1 MPDHDPLLISRQ
13 SFWVSV
19 STARCYRPPVSE
31 PHDLAI
37 IGAGPGGY
45 VTALR
50 AAHHGL
56 RVALIEEHEPGGVCL
71 HTGCIP
77 TKTMAAGVGL
87 LRRAQAARLAGLTLD
102 LNENHLGQINLRRD
116 SVVQSLA
123 QGVQQLLN
131 KSDVQLIHA
140 RGRLTSADE
149 IELTPREGEPTTMP
163 RPRALVL
170 ATGSRPIDIPAAPR
184 DGRFILNSD
193 DILRMEEKPAH
204 FLILGGGYIGCEFA
218 SIFAQLG
225 SQVTLVEMENRL
237 LPGMDPDLAKLLQ
250 RQFKQQGIALRLGR
264 RMEAAQTND
273 VVTLTL
279 DNGETLTGDQLLVA
293 VGRVPNTENLGLE
306 TAGVELE
313 GRAIRVDNQMQTTA
327 PGIFAIG
334 DVTGQMQLAHVAT
347 AQGRVVVDNLLD
359 ENADAKMDY
368 DQVPAAVFTHPEIAT
383 IGLTPEQAEERGV
396 PVKVGKFP
404 FAAIGKALAEGERDG
419 FVKLIAHADTGQ
431 LLGGH
436 IIGGHAAEL
445 IGQITLAI
453 KLKATA
459 EQLAETIFA
468 HPTLSEAVLEAAE
481 GIFGQPTHLPKPRE
495 RQ

>member
-1 MPDHDPLLISRQ
+1 
-13 SFWVSV
+13 
-19 STARCYRPPVSE
+19 VSE

>member
-1 MPDHDPLLISRQ
+1 
-13 SFWVSV
+13 
-19 STARCYRPPVSE
+19 
-31 PHDLAI
+31 
-37 IGAGPGGY
+37 
-45 VTALR
+45 
-50 AAHHGL
+50 
-56 RVALIEEHEPGGVCL
+56 
-71 HTGCIP
+71 
-77 TKTMAAGVGL
+77 
-87 LRRAQAARLAGLTLD
+87 
-102 LNENHLGQINLRRD
+102 
-116 SVVQSLA
+116 
-123 QGVQQLLN
+123 
-131 KSDVQLIHA
+131 
-140 RGRLTSADE
+140 
-149 IELTPREGEPTTMP
+149 
-163 RPRALVL
+163 
-170 ATGSRPIDIPAAPR
+170 
-184 DGRFILNSD
+184 
-193 DILRMEEKPAH
+193 
-204 FLILGGGYIGCEFA
+204 
-218 SIFAQLG
+218 
-225 SQVTLVEMENRL
+225 
-237 LPGMDPDLAKLLQ
+237 
-250 RQFKQQGIALRLGR
+250 
-264 RMEAAQTND
+264 
-273 VVTLTL
+273 
-279 DNGETLTGDQLLVA
+279 
-293 VGRVPNTENLGLE
+293 
-306 TAGVELE
+306 
-313 GRAIRVDNQMQTTA
+313 
-327 PGIFAIG
+327 
-334 DVTGQMQLAHVAT
+334 MQLAHVAT

>member
-1 MPDHDPLLISRQ
+1 MSDSPIDSQ
-13 SFWVSV
+13 
-19 STARCYRPPVSE
+19 C
-31 PHDLAI
+31 DLAI

-87 LRRAQAARLAGLTLD
+87 LRRTQAARLAGLTLD
-102 LNENHLGQINLRRD
+102 LSENHLGQINLRRD
-116 SVVQSLA
+116 NVVQSLA
-123 QGVQQLLN
+123 QGVQQLLS

-140 RGRLTSADE
+140 RGRLISADE
-149 IELTPREGEPTTMP
+149 IELTPHEGEPTVMP
-163 RPRALVL
+163 RPSALVL
-170 ATGSRPIDIPAAPR
+170 ATGSRPIDIPIAPR
-184 DGRFILNSD
+184 DARFILNSD
-193 DILRMEEKPAH
+193 DILRMKEKPSH

-225 SQVTLVEMENRL
+225 IQVTLVEMENRL

-250 RQFKQQGIALRLGR
+250 RQFKQQGITLRLGR
-264 RMEAAQTND
+264 RMEAAQTGD
-273 VVTLTL
+273 GVTLTL
-279 DNGETLTGDQLLVA
+279 DDGETLTGDQLLVA

-306 TAGVELE
+306 TAGVELD
-313 GRAIRVDNQMQTTA
+313 GRAIRVDNQMQTTES
-327 PGIFAIG
+327 GIFAIG

-359 ENADAKMDY
+359 ENAEAKIDY

-383 IGLTPEQAEERGV
+383 IGLTPEQAEARGV
-396 PVKVGKFP
+396 PVQIGKFP

-419 FVKLIAHADTGQ
+419 FVKLIAHAETGQ

-453 KLKATA
+453 KLNATA

-495 RQ
+495 RK

>member
-1 MPDHDPLLISRQ
+1 
-13 SFWVSV
+13 VSD
-19 STARCYRPPVSE
+19 TAY
-31 PHDLAI
+31 DLAI

-45 VTALR
+45 VSALR

-116 SVVQSLA
+116 SVVQTLA
-123 QGVQQLLN
+123 QGVQQLLG
-131 KSDVQLIHA
+131 KSDVELIHA
-140 RGRLTSADE
+140 RGRLISVDE
-149 IELTPREGEPTTMP
+149 IELTPREGEPTVMP

-170 ATGSRPIDIPAAPR
+170 ATGSRPIDLPSAPR

-193 DILRMEEKPAH
+193 DILRMEEKPGH

-237 LPGMDPDLAKLLQ
+237 LPDMDPDLAKLLQ
-250 RQFKQQGIALRLGR
+250 RQFKQQGITLRLGR
-264 RMEAAQTND
+264 RMEQAATGEG
-273 VVTLTL
+273 VTLTL
-279 DNGETLTGDQLLVA
+279 DDGETIVGDQLLVS

-313 GRAIRVDNQMQTTA
+313 ARAIRVDNRMQTTA

-359 ENADAKMDY
+359 ENANATMDY

-383 IGLTPEQAEERGV
+383 IGLTPEQAEARGV
-396 PVKVGKFP
+396 PVRIGKFP

-419 FVKLIAHADTGQ
+419 FVKLIAHAETGQ

-459 EQLAETIFA
+459 GQLAETIFA

-481 GIFGQPTHLPKPRE
+481 GIFGQATHLPKPRE
-495 RQ
+495 RK

>member
-1 MPDHDPLLISRQ
+1 MSDSPIDSQ
-13 SFWVSV
+13 F
-19 STARCYRPPVSE
+19 
-31 PHDLAI
+31 DLAI

-116 SVVQSLA
+116 NVVQSLA
-123 QGVQQLLN
+123 QGVQQLLS

-149 IELTPREGEPTTMP
+149 IELTPHEGEPTVMP
-163 RPRALVL
+163 RPSALVL
-170 ATGSRPIDIPAAPR
+170 ATGSRPIDIPTAPR

-193 DILRMEEKPAH
+193 DILRMDEKPAH

-250 RQFKQQGIALRLGR
+250 RQFKQQGITLRLGR
-264 RMEAAQTND
+264 RMEQAVTGNG
-273 VVTLTL
+273 VTLTL
-279 DNGETLTGDQLLVA
+279 DDGETLTGDQLLVA

-306 TAGVELE
+306 TAGVEID
-313 GRAIRVDNQMQTTA
+313 GRAIRVDNQMQTTES
-327 PGIFAIG
+327 GIFAIG

-383 IGLTPEQAEERGV
+383 IGLTPEQAETRGV
-396 PVKVGKFP
+396 PVSIGKFP

-453 KLKATA
+453 KLNATA

-481 GIFGQPTHLPKPRE
+481 GIFGQATHLPKPRE
-495 RQ
+495 RK

>member
-1 MPDHDPLLISRQ
+1 MSDSPIDSQ
-13 SFWVSV
+13 F
-19 STARCYRPPVSE
+19 
-31 PHDLAI
+31 DLAI

-102 LNENHLGQINLRRD
+102 LSENHLGQINLRRD
-116 SVVQSLA
+116 NVVQSLA
-123 QGVQQLLN
+123 QGVQQLLS

-140 RGRLTSADE
+140 RGRLISADE
-149 IELTPREGEPTTMP
+149 IELTPHEGEPTVMP
-163 RPRALVL
+163 RPSALVL
-170 ATGSRPIDIPAAPR
+170 ATGSRPIDIPIAPR
-184 DGRFILNSD
+184 DARFILNSD

-250 RQFKQQGIALRLGR
+250 RQFKQQGITLRLGR
-264 RMEAAQTND
+264 RMEAAQTGD
-273 VVTLTL
+273 GVTLTL
-279 DNGETLTGDQLLVA
+279 DDGETLTGDQLLVA

>member
-1 MPDHDPLLISRQ
+1 
-13 SFWVSV
+13 VSD
-19 STARCYRPPVSE
+19 TAY
-31 PHDLAI
+31 DLAI

-45 VTALR
+45 VSALR

-116 SVVQSLA
+116 SVVQTLA
-123 QGVQQLLN
+123 QGVHQLLG
-131 KSDVQLIHA
+131 KSDVELIHA
-140 RGRLTSADE
+140 RGRLLSADE
-149 IELTPREGEPTTMP
+149 IEITPHEGEPTVMP

-170 ATGSRPIDIPAAPR
+170 ATGSRPIDLPSAPR
-184 DGRFILNSD
+184 DGRYILNSD
-193 DILRMEEKPAH
+193 DILRMEEKPGH

-250 RQFKQQGIALRLGR
+250 RQFKQQGITLRLGR
-264 RMEAAQTND
+264 RMEQAATGEG
-273 VVTLTL
+273 VTLTL
-279 DNGETLTGDQLLVA
+279 DDGETIVGDQLLVA

-306 TAGVELE
+306 TAGVELD
-313 GRAIRVDNQMQTTA
+313 GRAIRVNHQMQTSV

-347 AQGRVVVDNLLD
+347 AQGRVVIDNLLD
-359 ENADAKMDY
+359 ENANATMDY

-383 IGLTPEQAEERGV
+383 IGLTPEQAEARGV
-396 PVKVGKFP
+396 PVRIGKFP

-419 FVKLIAHADTGQ
+419 FVKLIAHAETGQ

-453 KLKATA
+453 KLRATA

-481 GIFGQPTHLPKPRE
+481 GIFGQPTHLPKPAE
-495 RQ
+495 RK

>member
-1 MPDHDPLLISRQ
+1 
-13 SFWVSV
+13 
-19 STARCYRPPVSE
+19 VSE

-273 VVTLTL
+273 GVTLTL